1 MTPPHRCLVLKF
13 GGAMS
18 EQSPVPQIKR
28 PSDTLWLIGLGGAL
42 ALGIAIAL
50 TFKAP
55 KEAPGAR
62 DYHKSRLRAYGG
74 YARG

>member
-1 MTPPHRCLVLKF
+1 MADAP
-13 GGAMS
+13 
-18 EQSPVPQIKR
+18 PQIKQ
-28 PSDTLWLIGLGGAL
+28 PSSAIWLLGLGGAV

-50 TFKAP
+50 TLKPP

-62 DYHKSRLRAYGG
+62 DYHKARLRGG

>member
-1 MTPPHRCLVLKF
+1 M
-13 GGAMS
+13 A
-18 EQSPVPQIKR
+18 EQIPAPQLKR

-50 TFKAP
+50 TLKPP

-62 DYHKSRLRAYGG
+62 DYHKARLRAYGG
-74 YARG
+74 YSRG

>member
-1 MTPPHRCLVLKF
+1 M
-13 GGAMS
+13 A
-18 EQSPVPQIKR
+18 EQIPAPQLKR

-50 TFKAP
+50 TLKPP

-62 DYHKSRLRAYGG
+62 DYHKARLRSYGG

>member
-1 MTPPHRCLVLKF
+1 MPDQV
-13 GGAMS
+13 
-18 EQSPVPQIKR
+18 PVPQIKR

-50 TFKAP
+50 TLKPP

-62 DYHKSRLRAYGG
+62 DYHKARLRAYGG